1 MSLHVFDSQASLKI
15 SQLTTGYQRRMIFD
29 QLDLPPL
36 PAGSLVGVLGPN
48 AVGKSTFLKAIAGM
62 RPAKGDIHLGELAL
76 SSLHGANRMR
86 HVGYLPQTLP
96 QPTSLV
102 AYEAV
107 ASACRAARAELS
119 REATDS
125 LVEQVFA
132 RLSLHSLAFRRM
144 DTLSGGQR
152 QMVGLA
158 QALVRQPQ
166 LLLLDEPTSAL
177 DLRWQLALIE
187 GVRGV
192 VQEQQAI
199 CLIALHDINLALRF
213 CDQIILFAPS
223 GLLATGAPREVI
235 TAEHLRE
242 AYGIEARI
250 ESCSL
255 GHPVVLTDRVADSAH
270 ADIGHITRDAGARR

>member
-1 MSLHVFDSQASLKI
+1 MSHLPVELRI
-15 SQLTTGYQRRMIFD
+15 SGLTTGYQRRLIFD
-29 QLDLPPL
+29 GLDLPPM
-36 PAGSLVGVLGPN
+36 PSGSLVGVLGPN
-48 AVGKSTFLKAIAGM
+48 AVGKSTFLKAVAGL
-62 RPAKGDIHLGELAL
+62 RPAKGQIHLGELELSAL
-76 SSLHGANRMR
+76 RGATRMR
-86 HVGYLPQTLP
+86 HVGYLPQSLP

-119 REATDS
+119 RADTDA
-125 LVEQVFA
+125 LVEQVFE
-132 RLSLHSLAFRRM
+132 RLSLHALAFRRM

-187 GVRGV
+187 GVRGIV
-192 VQEQQAI
+192 REQEAI

-223 GLLATGAPREVI
+223 GLLATGDPRQVI
-235 TAEHLRE
+235 TADHLRE

-250 ESCSL
+250 ETCSQ
-255 GHPVVLTDRVADSAH
+255 GYPVVMSDRVADDVS
-270 ADIGHITRDAGARR
+270 GATLGEVSR